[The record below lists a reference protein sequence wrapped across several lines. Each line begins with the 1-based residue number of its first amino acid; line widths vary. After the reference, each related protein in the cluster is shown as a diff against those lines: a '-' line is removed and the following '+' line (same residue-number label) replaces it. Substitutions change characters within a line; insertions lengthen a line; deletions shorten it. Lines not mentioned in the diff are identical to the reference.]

1 MSSGAAVGW
10 KNVVSVDT
18 NETCFSAV
26 GWKNVVSVDTNET
39 CFLALSGVLGRPEGS
54 TLGG

>member
-10 KNVVSVDT
+10 KNVVSVDP
-18 NETCFSAV
+18 
-26 GWKNVVSVDTNET
+26 NET
-39 CFLALSGVLGRPEGS
+39 CFLATSGVLGRPEGS